1 MLCAERM
8 QRIIQAIILGV
19 TMGLA
24 AAGMGGNTL
33 LLQLA
38 FLVQFSMMLMLFIAG
53 VTGFCPGLMILK
65 KIFPS
70 CDTPE
75 TKG

>member
-8 QRIIQAIILGV
+8 QRIVQAIILGLI
-19 TMGLA
+19 MGLA
-24 AAGMGGNTL
+24 GAQMFKAAFIVTF
-33 LLQLA
+33 A
-38 FLVQFSMMLMLFIAG
+38 MMVMLFIAG

-70 CDTPE
+70 CDCPE
-75 TKG
+75 SKG

>member
-8 QRIIQAIILGV
+8 QRIVQAIILGLI
-19 TMGLA
+19 MGLA
-24 AAGMGGNTL
+24 GAQMFKI
-33 LLQLA
+33 A
-38 FLVQFSMMLMLFIAG
+38 FIVTFAMMVMLFVAG
-53 VTGFCPGLMILK
+53 LTGFCPGLMILK

-75 TKG
+75 SKG

>member
-8 QRIIQAIILGV
+8 QRIVQAIILGLI
-19 TMGLA
+19 MGLA
-24 AAGMGGNTL
+24 GAQMFKI
-33 LLQLA
+33 A
-38 FLVQFSMMLMLFIAG
+38 FIVTFAMMVMLFIAG